1 MNKWESIVMCVLFL
15 TIAGGSAF
23 DEWQKKEA
31 EKACYQ
37 AVTTG
42 KGDIKDCKK

>member
-1 MNKWESIVMCVLFL
+1 MDKWESIVLCVLFL
-15 TIAGGSAF
+15 TIAGVNIF
-23 DEWQKKEA
+23 TDWQNGEA

-37 AVTTG
+37 AVAAG